1 MTTSR
6 SDRPRILFA
15 AGGTG
20 GHVYPAIAV
29 ADEVRS
35 MTPEAAIIFAGTR
48 ERLEWRVVPA
58 SGYEISP
65 ISAAGLQR
73 KLTARNLAMPFK
85 VGRGFVQSVSLVRAF
100 DPDVVVG
107 TGGYVT
113 GPVVAAGSLLG
124 RKTLIQ
130 EQNAYPG
137 ITNRLLGKRVDEVHV
152 AFPEAV
158 DYFPDDRCVVSGNPT
173 RSDLVGASREEARSH
188 FGIPDEARVL
198 FAFGGSLG
206 SQAMN
211 EILMRLWPSLTGK
224 GTLLLWQTGPRYF
237 DRVRQAVGDHADVR
251 LLEYVERMDLAYAA
265 ADLALCRSGA
275 ITCSELLVTGTPAI
289 LVPSP
294 NVAEDHQTK
303 NAVGLARSE
312 AAIVIAERDLE
323 ARLVAAVAELLPD
336 KQRLSEMARNAR
348 SAAHPDAASRLAQAV
363 LRLARQRIQKQ
374 AGGA

>member
-1 MTTSR
+1 MSTSR

-20 GHVYPAIAV
+20 GHVYPAIAI
-29 ADEVRS
+29 ANEVRS
-35 MTPEAAIIFAGTR
+35 TTPEAAIIFAGTR
-48 ERLEWRVVPA
+48 DRLEWRVVPA

-65 ISAAGLQR
+65 ISAAGIQR
-73 KLTARNLAMPFK
+73 KLTARNLVMPFK
-85 VGRGFVQSVSLVRAF
+85 VGRGFFQSLSLVRAF

-107 TGGYVT
+107 TGGFVT
-113 GPVVAAGSLLG
+113 GPVVAAGSMLG

-152 AFPEAV
+152 AFREAV
-158 DYFPDDRCVVSGNPT
+158 DFFPADRCILSGNPT
-173 RSDLVGASREEARSH
+173 RSDLVGASRVEARSH
-188 FGIPDEARVL
+188 FDIPAHAHVL

-211 EILMRLWPSLTGK
+211 EILMRLWPSLIAK
-224 GTLLLWQTGPRYF
+224 DAVLLWQTGPRYF
-237 DRVRQAVGDHADVR
+237 NRVREAVGDHAGVR

-265 ADLALCRSGA
+265 SDLALCRSGA

-294 NVAEDHQTK
+294 NVAEDHQSK
-303 NAVGLARSE
+303 NAAGLAHSE
-312 AAIVIAERDLE
+312 AAIVIAESDLE
-323 ARLVAAVAELLPD
+323 AQLVEVVANLLPD
-336 KQRLSEMARNAR
+336 RERLSVMSRNAR
-348 SAAHPDAASRLAQAV
+348 SASHPDAASRLAHAV
-363 LRLARQRIQKQ
+363 LRLARDRIQKQ
-374 AGGA
+374 AGSA

>member
-1 MTTSR
+1 MTKSR
-6 SDRPRILFA
+6 GERPRILFA

-29 ADEVRS
+29 ADEVRL
-35 MTPEAAIIFAGTR
+35 MKPETAVIFAGTR

-58 SGYEISP
+58 AGYEIAP

-85 VGRGFVQSVSLVRAF
+85 AARGFAQSVSLVRAF

-113 GPVVAAGSLLG
+113 GPVVAAGSVLG

-137 ITNRLLGKRVDEVHV
+137 ITNRILGKRVDEVHV
-152 AFPEAV
+152 AFPEAA
-158 DYFPDDRCVVSGNPT
+158 DYFPRDRCMVSGNPT
-173 RSDLVGASREEARSH
+173 RSNLAEASREEARR
-188 FGIPDEARVL
+188 FFDIPREARVL

-211 EILMRLWPSLTGK
+211 ETLMRSWSHLAGD
-224 GTLLLWQTGPRYF
+224 GAVLLWQTGPRYF
-237 DRVRQAVGDHADVR
+237 DRVRRAIGEAADVR

-294 NVAEDHQTK
+294 NVAADHQTK
-303 NAVGLARSE
+303 NAAGLAASD
-312 AAIVIAERDLE
+312 AAIVIAETDLE
-323 ARLVAAVAELLPD
+323 GRLVDAVTKLL
-336 KQRLSEMARNAR
+336 QNRERLAEMARNAR
-348 SAAHPDAASRLAQAV
+348 SASHPDAASTLAEAV
-363 LRLARQRIQKQ
+363 LRLAGERIQTLSE
-374 AGGA
+374 GP